1 MWNMWDENGR
11 NPAVAEIR
19 KTYMPLQPP
28 LTAIPVDLGQS
39 VLKVKLLS
47 IIFPAL
53 HISSCNLCQLASRI
67 SLCGRKT
74 MSNPLGIWYLFNL
87 KSSLQIRLALFLLTA
102 FPKRFPT
109 AIPILENGKLF
120 GNTTSVNPGNF
131 ILFPL
136 LNILLKS
143 LLFEIL
149 SALESV
155 NLPCF
160 NPLPIRLNA

>member
-1 MWNMWDENGR
+1 MWNMWDENGK
-11 NPAVAEIR
+11 NPAAAEIR

-28 LTAIPVDLGQS
+28 PKAIPADSGRS
-39 VLKVKLLS
+39 VLKLKLLS
-47 IIFPAL
+47 ITVPAL
-53 HISSCNLCQLASRI
+53 HIFSCNLCQLASRI
-67 SLCGRKT
+67 SWCGRKT
-74 MSNPLGIWYLFNL
+74 MSNPLGIRYLFNL

-109 AIPILENGKLF
+109 AIPILENGKSF
-120 GNTTSVNPGNF
+120 CNTTSVKPGNF

-136 LNILLKS
+136 LNTLLKS

-155 NLPCF
+155 NLPFF